1 MRAPGIA
8 LAASAVL
15 ALEAAALVVFAAI
28 EGRSRCG
35 DAASSTT
42 AIALIVLTLI
52 GAAALVAFAVGTR
65 SGRSWARSGGVVAQ
79 VLAVALALGSLTV
92 QPVPWAFVLG
102 LAVPGVVGFAL
113 LISSA
118 RREGER
124 RGRSDAP
131 RRHAHASMPS
141 CLRSRATWPVAFTL
155 YCASVITPSSS
166 STKVERI
173 TPSTTLP

>member
-15 ALEAAALVVFAAI
+15 AIEAAALVVFAAI
-28 EGRSRCG
+28 ELVGLGAG

-42 AIALIVLTLI
+42 AIALIVLTVI

-65 SGRSWARSGGVVAQ
+65 TGRSWARSGGVVFQ
-79 VLAVALALGSLTV
+79 VLAVALALGSLTL

-102 LAVPGVVGFAL
+102 LAIPGVAGFAL

-124 RGRSDAP
+124 REA
-131 RRHAHASMPS
+131 
-141 CLRSRATWPVAFTL
+141 
-155 YCASVITPSSS
+155 
-166 STKVERI
+166 E
-173 TPSTTLP
+173 

>member
-1 MRAPGIA
+1 MRAPEIA

-15 ALEAAALVVFAAI
+15 AIEAAALVVFAAI
-28 EGRSRCG
+28 ELVGLGAG

-42 AIALIVLTLI
+42 AIALIALTVI

-65 SGRSWARSGGVVAQ
+65 TGRSWARSGGVVFQ
-79 VLAVALALGSLTV
+79 VLAVALALGSLTL

-102 LAVPGVVGFAL
+102 LAIPGVAGFAL

-124 RGRSDAP
+124 REA
-131 RRHAHASMPS
+131 
-141 CLRSRATWPVAFTL
+141 
-155 YCASVITPSSS
+155 
-166 STKVERI
+166 E
-173 TPSTTLP
+173 